1 MVDIVKRTAKPGSKP
16 VATAKAP
23 RIVAQPAP
31 PERKP
36 VPPAVKPAE
45 PAHKLAQPAPTPAQ
59 AEPKPA
65 QPAPMPVAMTP
76 AIDSPPAAAFVS
88 PQPDSPPP
96 ILAAAP
102 SGIPVGEAPVTEAP
116 VTEAPVTEAPV
127 TEAAATETAVTETA
141 ASETKDAIMET
152 IQSITDKT
160 KSLFTNG
167 FSGTTTTD
175 FTEQAKGAMEKSAK
189 MAEDFVAFGK
199 GNIEALVESSKIA
212 AKNVEAL
219 GQEAA
224 DYAKTSF
231 EHATEAAKTLAAAK
245 SPTEFMKLQSD
256 YARTAFDTMIAEGSR
271 STERMLKMFGEVA
284 QPISN
289 RVAVATDKMKISA

>member
-1 MVDIVKRTAKPGSKP
+1 MTDIVKPTAKSDSKP
-16 VATAKAP
+16 LVTAKAP
-23 RIVAQPAP
+23 RTVA
-31 PERKP
+31 
-36 VPPAVKPAE
+36 
-45 PAHKLAQPAPTPAQ
+45 
-59 AEPKPA
+59 KPA
-65 QPAPMPVAMTP
+65 QPASESIAVPPAPAPVVMALAPEPVVPAPAPEPGAMTP
-76 AIDSPPAAAFVS
+76 AIEQPPAADCV
-88 PQPDSPPP
+88 PPHPDSPAP
-96 ILAAAP
+96 IPAAPITAAAP
-102 SGIPVGEAPVTEAP
+102 PGIPV
-116 VTEAPVTEAPV
+116 
-127 TEAAATETAVTETA
+127 
-141 ASETKDAIMET
+141 SETKDATMET
-152 IQSITDKT
+152 IQSITEKT

-167 FSGTTTTD
+167 FGGTTTTD

-245 SPTEFMKLQSD
+245 SPTEFVKLQSD

-271 STERMLKMFGEVA
+271 STERMLKMFGEFA

-289 RVAVATDKMKISA
+289 RVAVATDKMKMPA

>member
-1 MVDIVKRTAKPGSKP
+1 MVDIVKRTAKAGSKP
-16 VATAKAP
+16 AAIAKAP
-23 RIVAQPAP
+23 RTVAKPAKPAFEPIAKTPAP
-31 PERKP
+31 
-36 VPPAVKPAE
+36 
-45 PAHKLAQPAPTPAQ
+45 QPL
-59 AEPKPA
+59 
-65 QPAPMPVAMTP
+65 
-76 AIDSPPAAAFVS
+76 AAAFVS
-88 PQPDSPPP
+88 PHTDIPAP
-96 ILAAAP
+96 IQAVAP
-102 SGIPVGEAPVTEAP
+102 TGIP
-116 VTEAPVTEAPV
+116 
-127 TEAAATETAVTETA
+127 
-141 ASETKDAIMET
+141 ASETKDAIMDT
-152 IQSITDKT
+152 IQSITEKT

-167 FSGTTTTD
+167 FGGTTTTD

-245 SPTEFMKLQSD
+245 SPTEFVKLQSD
-256 YARTAFDTMIAEGSR
+256 YARTAFDTMIAQSAR
-271 STERMLKMFGEVA
+271 STEKMLKLAGEIA

-289 RVAVATDKMKISA
+289 RVAVATDKIKSAA

>member
-1 MVDIVKRTAKPGSKP
+1 MVDIVKRTAKAGSKP

-31 PERKP
+31 PERTP
-36 VPPAVKPAE
+36 VPPAVKPAP
-45 PAHKLAQPAPTPAQ
+45 PAPKLAQPAPTPAQ
-59 AEPKPA
+59 AELKPA

-76 AIDSPPAAAFVS
+76 AIDPPPAAAFVS
-88 PQPDSPPP
+88 PQPDSPSP
-96 ILAAAP
+96 IPAAAP
-102 SGIPVGEAPVTEAP
+102 SGIPVSEAPATQAP
-116 VTEAPVTEAPV
+116 
-127 TEAAATETAVTETA
+127 
-141 ASETKDAIMET
+141 ASETKDATMET
-152 IQSITDKT
+152 IQSITEKT

-167 FSGTTTTD
+167 FSGSTTTD
-175 FTEQAKGAMEKSAK
+175 FSEQAKGAMEKSAK

-199 GNIEALVESSKIA
+199 GNMEALVESSKIA

-231 EHATEAAKTLAAAK
+231 ESATEAAKTLAAAK

-256 YARTAFDTMIAEGSR
+256 YARTAFDAMIAEGSR
-271 STERMLKMFGEVA
+271 STERMLKMFGEFA

-289 RVAVATDKMKISA
+289 RVAVAKDTMKIPA